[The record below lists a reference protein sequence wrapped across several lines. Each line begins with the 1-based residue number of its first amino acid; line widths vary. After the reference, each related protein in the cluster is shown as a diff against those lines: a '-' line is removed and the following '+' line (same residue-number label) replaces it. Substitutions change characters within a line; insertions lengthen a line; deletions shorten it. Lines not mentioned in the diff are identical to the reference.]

1 MLMSNPVDPSQAIR
15 IHYQSPAGPASA
27 FPRDDEGGLGASL
40 KLLAAAALLATGYVI
55 GGFAVATPATDAP
68 VPVGAGGGVSGPV
81 SKLGGQPVG
90 QPVGNDPVPDEFRL
104 GPGNEPAPGVVM
116 RLALPEPYP
125 GDFRL
130 SPGNLQ
136 PVGVAGR

>member
-1 MLMSNPVDPSQAIR
+1 MRMDQKQVER
-15 IHYQSPAGPASA
+15 IVQEVVRGMQP
-27 FPRDDEGGLGASL
+27 GA
-40 KLLAAAALLATGYVI
+40 KGAP
-55 GGFAVATPATDAP
+55 PATDAP

-104 GPGNEPAPGVVM
+104 GPGNEPVPGVVV